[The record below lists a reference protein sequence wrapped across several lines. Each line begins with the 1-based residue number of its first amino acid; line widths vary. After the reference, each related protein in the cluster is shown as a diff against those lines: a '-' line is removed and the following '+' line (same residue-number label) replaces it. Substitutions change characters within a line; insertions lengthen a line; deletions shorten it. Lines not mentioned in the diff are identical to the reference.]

1 MKQPKIHL
9 IDSTLRDGEQAP
21 GVVFSRPE
29 KLEIAAALAAI
40 GVPELEAGTPA
51 IDEEE
56 RDDLRAL
63 CAAGLPCRI
72 TAWCRSTAQDLAY
85 AGSCDVESVHIS
97 FPVSPVLL
105 AAMGKDESWLWNQL
119 PEIIG
124 RASRRF
130 RHVSAGAQ
138 DASRTNPKVLRQ
150 FVLLAQQA
158 GASRVRVADTVG
170 IWNPLETWRS
180 FRKLRLT
187 AGDRITL
194 EFHGHNDLGM
204 ATANTI
210 SAIEG
215 GANAASVTVNGL
227 GERAGNAPLEEVA
240 MALDRSTE
248 WDAGLNTARLAPL
261 CAMVAG
267 HSGRTIHVA
276 KPITGRDALRHESGI
291 HVAALLKNPAAYQL
305 FTAEEVGRVRE
316 EFVIGKHS
324 GTASVRVVLESA
336 GISVPPELYGEILL
350 AVRRQAR
357 TQKRNL
363 STPELAVIAQQILD
377 REAHSSRESWNPLAA
392 STAGAHAAE
401 WPLTVRE

>member
-1 MKQPKIHL
+1 MKHAKIHL

-97 FPVSPVLL
+97 YPVSPVLL
-105 AAMGKDESWLWNQL
+105 AAMGKDETWLWNQL

-138 DASRTNPKVLRQ
+138 DASRADPKVLRQ
-150 FVLLAQQA
+150 FVLLAHQA
-158 GASRVRVADTVG
+158 GASRVRIADTVG

-180 FRKLRLT
+180 FRKLRL
-187 AGDRITL
+187 AVGDHLTL
-194 EFHGHNDLGM
+194 EFHGHNDLGV

-240 MALDRSTE
+240 MALDRTTD
-248 WDAGLNTARLAPL
+248 WTAGLNLARLAPL
-261 CAMVAG
+261 CAVVAS
-267 HSGRTIHVA
+267 HSGRSIHVA

-291 HVAALLKNPAAYQL
+291 HIAALLKNPAAYQP
-305 FTAEEVGRVRE
+305 FAAEEVGRVPE
-316 EFVIGKHS
+316 DFVIGKHS
-324 GTASVRVVLESA
+324 GTASLRAVLEPA
-336 GISVPPELYGEILL
+336 GIAVPAELYGEILS

-357 TQKRNL
+357 TKKRNL
-363 STPELAVIAQQILD
+363 STQELAAIAQQILD
-377 REAHSSRESWNPLAA
+377 REAHNSREGWSSLAA
-392 STAGAHAAE
+392 SMVGTHSSCQ
-401 WPLTVRE
+401 